1 MYLEAF
7 LNYIKYEK
15 RYSQN
20 TFISYAKDLD
30 QFSTFC
36 EINDKQ
42 LLNADHKL
50 IRSWIISLID
60 NQISSRTINRK
71 ISALKSFYKFLIRE
85 GNLKSNPLDK
95 VLTPKITKELPSFV
109 KENEMN
115 LLLDGEYF
123 SNDFE
128 GKRDR
133 LIIELFYATG
143 IRLIELINIKISDID
158 ENGLAI
164 KVLGKRNKER
174 IIPVTSQI
182 VSLFRTYFEE
192 RKAVLND
199 SKSNF
204 VFLTKNGEK
213 VYTKLVYRVVNR
225 YLTYI
230 STIKKK
236 SPHVL
241 RHTFATH
248 MLNKGADLN
257 AIKELLG
264 HANLAATQVYTHNT
278 FEKLKSIYNQAHPRA

>member
-30 QFSTFC
+30 QFSIFC

-71 ISALKSFYKFLIRE
+71 ISSLKSFYKFLIRE
-85 GNLKSNPLDK
+85 GKLKSNPLDK
-95 VLTPKITKELPSFV
+95 VLTPKVSKELPSFV

-123 SNDFE
+123 TDDFE

-204 VFLTKNGEK
+204 VFLKKNGEK
-213 VYTKLVYRVVNR
+213 VYTKLVYRLVNR

>member
-20 TFISYAKDLD
+20 TFLSYAKDLE
-30 QFSTFC
+30 QFTTFC
-36 EINDKQ
+36 DINKKQ
-42 LLNADHKL
+42 LINADHKL
-50 IRSWIISLID
+50 IRTWIISLID
-60 NQISSRTINRK
+60 NQISTRTINRK
-71 ISALKSFYKFLIRE
+71 ITSLKSFYKFLIRE
-85 GNLKSNPLDK
+85 GKLKTNPLDK
-95 VLTPKITKELPSFV
+95 VLTLKITKELPSFV

-123 SNDFE
+123 TNDFE
-128 GKRDR
+128 GIRDR
-133 LIIELFYATG
+133 FIIELFYATG
-143 IRLIELINIKISDID
+143 IRLTELINLKISNVD
-158 ENGLAI
+158 ENSLVI

-182 VSLFRTYFEE
+182 VSLFRMYFEK
-192 RKAVLND
+192 RNAVLKD
-199 SKSNF
+199 SKNIF
-204 VFLTKNGEK
+204 VFVTKNGEK

-264 HANLAATQVYTHNT
+264 HANLAATQVYIHNT
-278 FEKLKSIYNQAHPRA
+278 FEELKSIYNQAHPRA

>member
-20 TFISYAKDLD
+20 TFLSYAKDLE
-30 QFSTFC
+30 QFTTFC
-36 EINDKQ
+36 DINKKQ
-42 LLNADHKL
+42 LINADHKL
-50 IRSWIISLID
+50 IRTWIISLID
-60 NQISSRTINRK
+60 NQISTRTINRK

-85 GNLKSNPLDK
+85 GKLKTNPLDK
-95 VLTPKITKELPSFV
+95 VLTLKITKELPSFV

-123 SNDFE
+123 TNDFE
-128 GKRDR
+128 GIRDR
-133 LIIELFYATG
+133 FIIELFYATG
-143 IRLIELINIKISDID
+143 IRLTELINLKISNVD
-158 ENGLAI
+158 ENSLVI

-182 VSLFRTYFEE
+182 VSLFRMYFEK
-192 RKAVLND
+192 RNAVLKD
-199 SKSNF
+199 SKNIF
-204 VFLTKNGEK
+204 VFVTKNGEK

-264 HANLAATQVYTHNT
+264 HANLAATQVYIHNT
-278 FEKLKSIYNQAHPRA
+278 FEELKSIYNQAHPRA